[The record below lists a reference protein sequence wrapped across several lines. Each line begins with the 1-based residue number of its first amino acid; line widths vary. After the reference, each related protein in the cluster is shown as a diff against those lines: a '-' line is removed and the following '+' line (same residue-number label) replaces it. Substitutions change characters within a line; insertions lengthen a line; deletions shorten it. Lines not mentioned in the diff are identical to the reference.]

1 MNLVPDVSITK
12 DLIEKIYD
20 LSRTKEFELVI
31 LSTFGT
37 FHSKIFNNSTN
48 YATVK
53 DFINI
58 YKKESIKIFILY
70 INTKKLIS
78 YIEYIDACLNNVDMD
93 IKEVGKYFGSYR
105 IQISYGNS
113 NLLNIIISGFNVKD
127 GISKIVDMY
136 SKELMYGYNVDH
148 VSFVMNY
155 RSCDLQF

>member
-1 MNLVPDVSITK
+1 MEVCDVVVSDK
-12 DLIEKIYD
+12 LIQKIYE
-20 LSRTKEFELVI
+20 LSRTSTFELVI
-31 LSTFGT
+31 LSMYGT

-48 YATVK
+48 DADIK
-53 DFINI
+53 DLINI

-93 IKEVGKYFGSYR
+93 IKEVGTYFGSYR

-113 NLLNIIISGFNVKD
+113 NLLNIIISGFNIKN
-127 GISKIVDMY
+127 GIEKTIERH
-136 SKELMYGYNVDH
+136 SKELMYGYKVDY
-148 VSFVMNY
+148 VGFIMNY